1 MKAWLL
7 ALIVLV
13 LSCAVGAYYVGG
25 AWTGLEG
32 FLDTNSAYL
41 KKVAQRKCETE
52 YQKCIDVRRAD
63 VKGCTTIYNKCNAT
77 AQELDKTVSTVDNA
91 PSSGTQ
97 RSAQGA
103 INYAKTKDSS
113 MLGAGDAVEWAKS
126 GDMLKTQ
133 TFGSANPDPIVSAL
147 RAKMAKGYI
156 PTKQDLDAIQNTGYF
171 DDLEEQGDELR
182 KKLHDYYTSKKTIKP
197 HETPTTKPPPI
208 KPKNNKRGDEDE
220 EDEEEDSLRSQ
231 IRRDVQKAVE
241 EQVDE
246 IENEYEI
253 SYE

>member
-25 AWTGLEG
+25 HWTGLEG

-41 KKVAQRKCETE
+41 KKVAQRKCESD
-52 YQKCIDVRRAD
+52 YQTCIGVKRAD
-63 VKGCTTIYNKCNAT
+63 MKACTTIYNKCNAT
-77 AQELDKTVSTVDNA
+77 AQDLDKTVSTVDNA

-97 RSAQGA
+97 FSALGA
-103 INYAKTKDSS
+103 VNYAKTRDAS
-113 MLGAGDAVEWAKS
+113 MLGKGDAVEWAKS

-156 PTKQDLDAIQNTGYF
+156 PTKQDLDAIQGTGYF
-171 DDLEEQGDELR
+171 DDLEDQGDELR

-197 HETPTTKPPPI
+197 HETPKPTPPPV
-208 KPKNNKRGDEDE
+208 KPTTHNKRGDDEDE
-220 EDEEEDSLRSQ
+220 DEGDSLRSQ